1 MEVVNSSN
9 SNKGFDPDTIAEYR
23 KRIMATGR
31 NYVPDTDDE
40 QSDEYVHFYFIGV
53 YEGREVIYDAV
64 IYTLRLQHE
73 SELFEVAEHRAAQHF
88 PEYKKIAYDED
99 DDGNLQT
106 LDPIE
111 EEIGL
116 FMAEVIMELEEEEA
130 IKVSEHV
137 DQDVHVEFGISLDVG
152 LHVEQ
157 VTPEVISRFVG
168 DFNDDNL
175 KLDTTLYSFQT
186 QDEEA
191 E

>member
-1 MEVVNSSN
+1 MEGLK
-9 SNKGFDPDTIAEYR
+9 NKGFDPETIASYR
-23 KRIMATGR
+23 KRVMSAGR
-31 NYVPDTDDE
+31 NYVLDADDE
-40 QSDEYVHFYFIGV
+40 QSEEYAHFYFVGV

-73 SELFEVAEHRAAQHF
+73 SELFEIAEHRAAQHF
-88 PEYKKIAYDED
+88 PEYKKITYDED
-99 DDGNLQT
+99 EDGNLEN
-106 LDPIE
+106 LDSLE

-116 FMAEVIMELEEEEA
+116 FMAEVIMELEEEES

-157 VTPEVISRFVG
+157 VTPEVISKFIR
-168 DFNDDNL
+168 DFNDDAL
-175 KLDTTLYSFQT
+175 SLDENLYSFQT
-186 QDEEA
+186 EDQEA